1 MKTENTGTTGT
12 MRADT
17 VRLWPGVMLGLLL
30 AGIAFALSFDA
41 LRVVFAQSGTNP
53 VLSWGGPLCVDGTIL
68 LSTWATWGF
77 KKGGI
82 RGQAYPWA
90 GFCLFS
96 LLSIAGNIL
105 HAWLAGGGNLPQWAA
120 MAVMAVPPCA
130 LMYSTHLIVIIAGD
144 WHDKHAPA
152 AISTA
157 SDPGAG
163 AEPHGQSGERQ
174 TPAPGATNDSGT
186 APPAFPTPPARSLA
200 DIPAPRHP
208 DATLWRNTPPV
219 PAPPANRD
227 DPDTE
232 TDGRPE
238 ANETCPPRTATI
250 QTDAAAGGE
259 TEATGPIEEIPSG
272 PAPAGGKDGLGDAT
286 GHETDIDRAVDGG
299 PDEDQTWLDWAR
311 RLKDA
316 GQRPTA
322 PRAYRDGVAS
332 SVSTAKRHLARLRA
346 AHPGEF

>member
-163 AEPHGQSGERQ
+163 AEPHGQSGRDRRRLPARRTTAGPRRPLSPRRRHGPWRTSPPHGILMRRYGGTRLPSPRRRPTGTIRTRRPMGARKPMRHVPRGRPPSRQ
-174 TPAPGATNDSGT
+174 TPPREARPKRPAPSRRSPAARHRQEERTGSATPPGMKRILT
-186 APPAFPTPPARSLA
+186 APWTAARTR
-200 DIPAPRHP
+200 IRHGS
-208 DATLWRNTPPV
+208 T
-219 PAPPANRD
+219 
-227 DPDTE
+227 
-232 TDGRPE
+232 GRG
-238 ANETCPPRTATI
+238 ASRTRA
-250 QTDAAAGGE
+250 
-259 TEATGPIEEIPSG
+259 SG
-272 PAPAGGKDGLGDAT
+272 
-286 GHETDIDRAVDGG
+286 
-299 PDEDQTWLDWAR
+299 R
-311 RLKDA
+311 R
-316 GQRPTA
+316 
-322 PRAYRDGVAS
+322 PRARTGTGS
-332 SVSTAKRHLARLRA
+332 
-346 AHPGEF
+346 HPA

>member
-186 APPAFPTPPARSLA
+186 APPAFPTPPARTLA

-238 ANETCPPRTATI
+238 ANETCPPLSLI
-250 QTDAAAGGE
+250 H
-259 TEATGPIEEIPSG
+259 I
-272 PAPAGGKDGLGDAT
+272 
-286 GHETDIDRAVDGG
+286 
-299 PDEDQTWLDWAR
+299 
-311 RLKDA
+311 
-316 GQRPTA
+316 
-322 PRAYRDGVAS
+322 
-332 SVSTAKRHLARLRA
+332 
-346 AHPGEF
+346 